1 MFFYL
6 SLLFVFLSLS
16 SFLGSFV
23 FFFSSFFSRSYSLSL
38 SFCLI
43 FSSFLFSLSL
53 SPFYLSCLQWIFL
66 LFQFLL
72 YSWSPSVFLQ
82 FLSVFYLLASSF
94 KKAWPSFS
102 WGISNGPFH
111 HQQCIHIYLLSISFP
126 FGHCSF
132 IIGHVTVTRS
142 LHRNLVFSYPYL
154 TADFSFFPA
163 VVFCSLAEGTRK
175 IFSFFFSHK
184 SVISFYVFLCIH
196 RIVLYQYIKIYYCYS
211 FLSRIIQW

>member
-1 MFFYL
+1 MFFFFYL

-16 SFLGSFV
+16 LRLWVLS
-23 FFFSSFFSRSYSLSL
+23 FSSPLLSSPGLILCLSL
-38 SFCLI
+38 FVL
-43 FSSFLFSLSL
+43 FSILSFSLSPCL
-53 SPFYLSCLQWIFL
+53 PFVLSCLQWIFL

-82 FLSVFYLLASSF
+82 FVSVFYLLASSF

-102 WGISNGPFH
+102 WGISSGPFH

-154 TADFSFFPA
+154 TGFFIFSGCCLLFTGWRDTEFFFFLFFPTN
-163 VVFCSLAEGTRK
+163 L
-175 IFSFFFSHK
+175 
-184 SVISFYVFLCIH
+184 
-196 RIVLYQYIKIYYCYS
+196 
-211 FLSRIIQW
+211 